1 MKLDRRRGRWIALGL
16 FIFTALPV
24 LAAFGIYLF
33 GNPDKRMNYGELV
46 TPTPVPQVKLQTSEG
61 SEFRFSD
68 LKGKWLLVRIGKA
81 SCDDACAKQL
91 FFMRQVRLMQGRET
105 ERLVRVWLVTDT
117 SALDPHLVEAYK
129 GTIIVRGNP
138 AEFPSLNS
146 PGSGTA
152 AIYVVDPLGQVML
165 RFPADPDPIKASKDI
180 ARLLKVS
187 HVG

>member
-1 MKLDRRRGRWIALGL
+1 
-16 FIFTALPV
+16 
-24 LAAFGIYLF
+24 
-33 GNPDKRMNYGELV
+33 
-46 TPTPVPQVKLQTSEG
+46 
-61 SEFRFSD
+61 
-68 LKGKWLLVRIGKA
+68 
-81 SCDDACAKQL
+81 
-91 FFMRQVRLMQGRET
+91 MQGRET
-105 ERLVRVWLVTDT
+105 ERLARVWLVTDT

-146 PGSGTA
+146 PESGTA